1 MNVMMQHEVV
11 LPQQDFCAYWVCIK
25 SNSVKIMGSTMFNE
39 RLSILNPFSA
49 ATASIIAAFFY
60 AEPAHAEEA
69 AIPEVSA
76 EATVGKELAAVAN
89 SNFTSDGQLID
100 PGREFW
106 NPDPKWTLTFSGKV
120 SQRTVEKLRD
130 NLFALAKEDPDH
142 EIMLRFDSGGGEV
155 QAGLQL
161 IDYIHSI
168 PNKVHYMCQERIGS
182 MAFIIFVSGAS
193 GNRYIV
199 PSCYSMGHSISSNS
213 KGFLD
218 DMGVGSSYSR
228 ELYED
233 LLERISDRSGLN
245 IGDVRWLMANN
256 DKYFRPD
263 ELMELGFADEMLD
276 FGEGARHVAAA
287 SQPRLPERLC
297 DLQRRQM
304 PELSKC
310 DVRSDVGSNIA
321 ELKP

>member
-1 MNVMMQHEVV
+1 
-11 LPQQDFCAYWVCIK
+11 
-25 SNSVKIMGSTMFNE
+25 MFNN
-39 RLSILNPFSA
+39 RLPVLKHFSS
-49 ATASIIAAFFY
+49 ATVGALVTVATLLSSD
-60 AEPAHAEEA
+60 PAHGQETAIQESNAEL
-69 AIPEVSA
+69 AI
-76 EATVGKELAAVAN
+76 GKELAVAAN
-89 SNFTSDGQLID
+89 AKNNFTSTGQLID

-106 NPDPKWTLTFSGKV
+106 DPDPKWTLNFSGKV
-120 SQRTVEKLRD
+120 TQTTVEKIRD
-130 NLFALAKEDPDH
+130 ELFALAKEDPNH
-142 EIMLRFDSGGGEV
+142 EIMLRFDSSGGEV

-168 PNKVHYMCQERIGS
+168 PNKVHYMCQEKIGS

-193 GNRYIV
+193 GTRYIA
-199 PSCYSMGHSISSNS
+199 PSCHSMAHSISSNS

-233 LLERISDRSGLN
+233 LLERISDRTGLN

-276 FGEGARHVAAA
+276 FGEGARHITATGT
-287 SQPRLPERLC
+287 PKLPERLC
-297 DLQRRQM
+297 ELQRRQM
-304 PELSKC
+304 PELAKC
-310 DVRSDVGSNIA
+310 GVRNDLA
-321 ELKP
+321 QLRP